1 MAGASSSSSAPA
13 RSGRL
18 GSPIPIRKAR
28 IEIIPLIDIMF
39 FLLASFMLVS
49 LSMINMKSMKVSLPT
64 SQASSAQSKSKDMV
78 NVSVTKDGSVYL
90 STMGD
95 GPRDLNKKL
104 VARNEFSQI
113 LGAMFQVNTNTR
125 VFIVGD
131 KEVFHGDMM
140 DVLGRVRAAGIQ
152 NVAFQ
157 VKDPTQAG
165 TPSAK

>member
-1 MAGASSSSSAPA
+1 MAGGGSSSAGQIKT
-13 RSGRL
+13 GRL
-18 GSPIPIRKAR
+18 GNPLPMRKAR

-39 FLLASFMLVS
+39 FLLACFMLVS

-64 SQASSAQSKSKDMV
+64 SQASSAQSKSKEMV

-104 VARNEFSQI
+104 VARNEFGEI
-113 LGAMFQVNTNTR
+113 LKGMFLANTNTR

-131 KEVFHGDMM
+131 KEVYHGDMM

-157 VKDPTQAG
+157 VKEPAQSGPAA
-165 TPSAK
+165 AK